1 MVRRVVWRIHMLFRL
16 HSIIFFYLLGI
27 FFILHIL
34 FFFFLLSS
42 SQLLLVLS
50 GVMFPTIGKLREGGR
65 LGALER
71 VSGFVVEK
79 LTLVPDLIGTN
90 FVRVKV

>member
-1 MVRRVVWRIHMLFRL
+1 MPRIALLLFIKIHVVERL
-16 HSIIFFYLLGI
+16 HSILFFYLRRI

-34 FFFFLLSS
+34 FFLL
-42 SQLLLVLS
+42 LS